1 MWNIRRCAFRN
12 VFAALFCGSTAAL
25 SATAFAQNVDK
36 LRLADS
42 RTVYSAHI
50 IVASELKLFQKHG
63 LEVDPKHFASG
74 KLTLDAVMAGAAD
87 VSTSSETPT
96 SAAVMANRPIAIV
109 ARMAKARPDILVH
122 EDSGVRTMADLKGK
136 KIAILSGTSSEVVI
150 HTAMR
155 KAGLKPSEASFVNLL
170 PQDMP
175 AAIATRSVD
184 AISIWQP
191 HIFNA
196 QRLLGAKARLL
207 DTKGV
212 YTESWNL
219 VAMKDYATSNAR
231 AIGKL
236 LAALLEAEAYLHKN
250 KSEAQEIVTRIAGP
264 NRPAVESSWGNF
276 EYRIGLD
283 RGLIDVLEAISR
295 WRLETGNVPPG
306 ATKVPDYEPIVNSQI
321 LRSVDPSRVRDL
333 R

>member
-1 MWNIRRCAFRN
+1 
-12 VFAALFCGSTAAL
+12 
-25 SATAFAQNVDK
+25 VDK

-50 IVASELKLFQKHG
+50 IVADELKLFQKHG
-63 LEVDPKHFASG
+63 LEVEHKHFASG

-87 VSTSSETPT
+87 VSTSSETPI
-96 SAAVMANRPIAIV
+96 SAAVMANRPITIV
-109 ARMAKARPDILVH
+109 ARMIKARPDILAH
-122 EDSGVRTMADLKGK
+122 EDSGIRTLADLKGK
-136 KIAILSGTSSEVVI
+136 KIGILSGTSSEVVI
-150 HTAMR
+150 HTAMK
-155 KAGLKPSEASFVNLL
+155 KAGLKPAEASFVNLL

-175 AAIATRSVD
+175 AAISTRSVD

-196 QRLLGAKARLL
+196 QKLLGGKARLL

-212 YTESWNL
+212 YTESFNL
-219 VAMKDYATSNAR
+219 VAMKDYAASNAR

-236 LAALLEAEAYLHKN
+236 LAALIEAEAYLQQN
-250 KSEAQEIVTRIAGP
+250 KAQAQAIVTKVAGP
-264 NRPAVESSWGNF
+264 NQPAVESSWGNF

-283 RGLIDVLEAISR
+283 NELIDILEGISR

-306 ATKVPDYEPIVNSQI
+306 ATKVPDYRAVVTTGP
-321 LRSVDPSRVRDL
+321 LRQVDASRVRDL
-333 R
+333 K

>member
-1 MWNIRRCAFRN
+1 MCNDRRHASRN
-12 VFAALFCGSTAAL
+12 LLAGLLASVLAIPAVS
-25 SATAFAQNVDK
+25 SAQNVDK

-50 IVASELKLFQKHG
+50 IVADELKLFRKHG
-63 LEVDPKHFASG
+63 LDVEPKHFASG

-87 VSTSSETPT
+87 VSTSSETPI
-96 SAAVMANRPIAIV
+96 SAAVMANRPIIIV
-109 ARMAKARPDILVH
+109 ARMIKARPDILVH
-122 EDSGVRTMADLKGK
+122 EDSGIRDLSDLKGK

-155 KAGLKPSEASFVNLL
+155 KAGLRPAEASFVNLL

-191 HIFNA
+191 HIYNA
-196 QRLLGAKARLL
+196 QKLLGAKARLL

-212 YTESWNL
+212 YTESFNL
-219 VAMKDYATSNAR
+219 VATKEYASANPR

-236 LAALLEAEAYLHKN
+236 LAALLEAEAYLHQN
-250 KSEAQEIVTRIAGP
+250 KSEAQAIVTRVAGP

-283 RGLIDVLEAISR
+283 RELVDVLEAISR

-306 ATKVPDYEPIVNSQI
+306 TTKVPEYGSVINTSI
-321 LRSVDPSRVRDL
+321 LREVDAARVRDL

>member
-1 MWNIRRCAFRN
+1 MAQ
-12 VFAALFCGSTAAL
+12 
-25 SATAFAQNVDK
+25 SADK

-50 IVASELKLFQKHG
+50 IVADDLKLFQKHG
-63 LEVDPKHFASG
+63 LEVEHKHFASG

-87 VSTSSETPT
+87 VSTSSETPV
-96 SAAVMANRPIAIV
+96 SAAVMANRPIVIV
-109 ARMAKARPDILVH
+109 ARMIKARPDILAH
-122 EDSGVRTMADLKGK
+122 EDAGIGKIGDLKGK

-150 HTAMR
+150 HTALK
-155 KAGLKPSEASFVNLL
+155 KAGLKASDASFVNLL

-207 DTKGV
+207 DTRDV
-212 YTESWNL
+212 YTESFNL
-219 VAMKDYATSNAR
+219 VAMREYAQANPR

-236 LAALLEAEAYLHKN
+236 LAALLEAESYLHKN
-250 KSEAQEIVTRIAGP
+250 KSQAQEIVTRIAGP

-283 RGLIDVLEAISR
+283 RSLIDVLEAISR

-306 ATKVPDYEPIVNSQI
+306 ATKVPEYTAAIHSQI
-321 LRSVDPSRVRDL
+321 LRGVDASRVSDL

>member
-1 MWNIRRCAFRN
+1 MSIGMRRAFRSL
-12 VFAALFCGSTAAL
+12 ASALICASSVIVAST
-25 SATAFAQNVDK
+25 SVAQSVDK

-50 IVASELKLFQKHG
+50 IVADELKLFQKHG
-63 LEVDPKHFASG
+63 LEVEPKHFASG

-87 VSTSSETPT
+87 VSTSSETPI
-96 SAAVMANRPIAIV
+96 SAAVMANRPITIV
-109 ARMAKARPDILVH
+109 ARMIKARPDILVH
-122 EDSGVRTMADLKGK
+122 EESGIKGLADLKGK
-136 KIAILSGTSSEVVI
+136 KVGILSGTSSEVVI

-155 KAGLKPSEASFVNLL
+155 KAGLKPAEASFVNLL

-175 AAIATRSVD
+175 AAISTRSVD

-191 HIFNA
+191 HIYNA

-207 DTKGV
+207 DTKDV
-212 YTESWNL
+212 YTESFNL
-219 VAMKDYATSNAR
+219 VAMKEYASANPR
-231 AIGKL
+231 AIRKL

-250 KSEAQEIVTRIAGP
+250 KSEAQEIVTRVAGP
-264 NRPAVESSWGNF
+264 NRPAIESSWGNF
-276 EYRIGLD
+276 EYRIALD
-283 RGLIDVLEAISR
+283 PQLIEVLETISR

-306 ATKVPDYEPIVNSQI
+306 ATKVPDYRPIISSQI
-321 LRSVDPSRVRDL
+321 LQGVDATRVQGL